1 MRKTLLFAT
10 ATALAFAAGS
20 AFCADLSNLKGT
32 SLSPPPPPAPLWTGF
47 YAGLNLGGVW
57 DASSGQSGSS
67 AYYDPN
73 FPFGATIG
81 GVSNLFFL
89 PNGNT
94 TGGAYGVI
102 GGGQVGYNFQF
113 GQSIVIGAETDIQA
127 TSLSGSGPQNNTS
140 YTSPLTPGAVL
151 VPVAP
156 LNSSRVSMPY
166 VGTLRGRI
174 GFLVTPTFLVYGT
187 AGLAYD
193 GVDAWGYSNTRTGWT
208 AGGGLEWMF
217 APHWSAKLEYLYADL
232 SGGGVTGGF
241 SWNYGYNVHPQ
252 INIARV
258 GVNYHFDVAAPAPVV
273 AKY

>member
-10 ATALAFAAGS
+10 ATALVFAAGS
-20 AFCADLSNLKGT
+20 AFAADLSNLKGAQDYI
-32 SLSPPPPPAPLWTGF
+32 PPPPPPLWTGF

-73 FPFGATIG
+73 FPLG
-81 GVSNLFFL
+81 GTVGGNANLFFL

-94 TGGAYGVI
+94 TGSAYGVI

-127 TSLSGSGPQNNTS
+127 TSISGGGPQYSAS
-140 YTSPLTPGAVL
+140 YPSPFTVGGVL
-151 VPVAP
+151 APVAAF
-156 LNSSRVSMPY
+156 NSSQVSLPY
-166 VGTLRGRI
+166 VGTLRGRVGYLI
-174 GFLVTPTFLVYGT
+174 NPTLLAYVT

-193 GVDAWGYSNTRTGWT
+193 GVDAFGYSNTRTGWT
-208 AGGGLEWMF
+208 VGGGLEWMF

-258 GVNYHFDVAAPAPVV
+258 GVNYHFNMGAPAPVV